1 MFGTKPVTSRS
12 PGGIANKSRLLHCRG
27 LGKLLIYDM
36 AKEIQCDSCQNS
48 ATVHLTQIINGKVH
62 KVDLCETCA
71 QKLGVT
77 DPNGFSAAED
87 LLSKNFLEEGVLE
100 EGAVCDHCGY
110 NRINLKKTGRL
121 GCPECYE
128 AFASVISPMFK
139 SMHRGE
145 QHVGKVPHVALERRE
160 YLDQLTELE
169 NELRGA
175 IESENYERAAEIR
188 DSIKELKDGATK
200 DDSSTVND
208 S

>member
-1 MFGTKPVTSRS
+1 
-12 PGGIANKSRLLHCRG
+12 
-27 LGKLLIYDM
+27 M

-100 EGAVCDHCGY
+100 EGAVCEHCGC

-121 GCPECYE
+121 GCPECYDT
-128 AFASVISPMFK
+128 FGPILSPMFK
-139 SMHRGE
+139 SMHRGDT
-145 QHVGKVPHVALERRE
+145 HVGKVPHIALERRQF
-160 YLDQLTELE
+160 LDELTRLE
-169 NELRGA
+169 IMLQEA
-175 IESENYERAAEIR
+175 IEAENYERAAEVR
-188 DSIKELKDGATK
+188 DALNALKDK
-200 DDSSTVND
+200 LNRDDSPAVKE
-208 S
+208 